1 MGDGMG
7 WVGLGWGGR
16 RGQESWDGWVGSG
29 VGVRCWGGGPR
40 SSKCMKAK
48 PRVCVLWVGG
58 GGGAIHTSGRSV
70 LQAWRARPFCAS
82 RTPETVCLMD
92 LKGWHAW

>member
-58 GGGAIHTSGRSV
+58 GGGGYSHIWAVGAAGV
-70 LQAWRARPFCAS
+70 ACKALLC
-82 RTPETVCLMD
+82 E
-92 LKGWHAW
+92 